1 MMWTNRKFKWGLI
14 GCLSFLMIGMANAQ
28 DGWNWPSDPQ
38 MEAKARELNAAY
50 TDYKRSEEFLK
61 AKSGLHWLLV
71 NVPELNESLYI
82 NGVDIYAG
90 AAKAA
95 TDPKEQRIYQDSVM
109 ILYDLRN
116 KLYENESRWIANKA
130 FYAYNF
136 YKGEKD
142 KIGEATDAFARVI
155 EVNGT
160 LSYQLVPA
168 YFDAVYRNYAYNK
181 AYKPEELLAIY
192 EKLNG
197 ILNEAEGAGNDV
209 SNQKGIMEQ
218 LIVAMDIID
227 CDFIANILGPK
238 MKADPDNMKLAQQ
251 VFQYSVQQKCT
262 NSETFLFA
270 LEVIDNNDPTFSTS
284 QVRGLRYM
292 QNSEY
297 AKAGELFEKALTLA
311 TTDDQRAEI
320 HWDMAKVHANLG
332 RKGQART
339 SAMKAAELSKDREK
353 DAYSF
358 IGGLYMSSSNDCRG
372 GQSRVK
378 DYSIFIAAY
387 DAYARAGDSSGMS
400 NAKSRF
406 PSKEELFTEGFQVGE
421 TINTGCWIGQTV
433 TLATRD

>member
-1 MMWTNRKFKWGLI
+1 MWTNMKFKWGLV
-14 GCLSFLMIGMANAQ
+14 GCLSLLMVGIAGAQ
-28 DGWNWPSDPQ
+28 DGWNWPADPA
-38 MEAKARELNAAY
+38 MENKAREVNAAY

-61 AKSGLHWLLV
+61 AKDGLHWLLV

-90 AAKAA
+90 AAKEA
-95 TDPKEQRIYQDSVM
+95 TDPKLQRIYQDSVM
-109 ILYDLRN
+109 IVYELRN
-116 KLYENESRWIANKA
+116 KLYDNESRWIANKA
-130 FYAYNF
+130 YYAYNF

-142 KIGEATDAFARVI
+142 KVSVATDAFARVI
-155 EVNGT
+155 ELNGT
-160 LSYQLVPA
+160 LSFQLVPA
-168 YFDAVYRNYAYNK
+168 YFDAVYRNFAYNK
-181 AYKPEELLAIY
+181 AYTPEQLLEIY
-192 EKLNG
+192 EKLNA
-197 ILNEAEGAGNDV
+197 ILVEAEGQGNDV
-209 SNQKGIMEQ
+209 SSQRGIMEQ

-227 CDFIANILGPK
+227 CEFIANILGPK
-238 MKADPDNMKLAQQ
+238 LKAEPDNMKLAQQ

-262 NSETFLFA
+262 SSETFLFA

-311 TTDDQRAEI
+311 TTDAQRAEI

-332 RKGQART
+332 RKSQARS
-339 SAMKAAELSKDREK
+339 SALKAAEMNKEREK

-358 IGGLYMSSSNDCRG
+358 VGGLYMSSYNDCRG

-378 DYSIFIAAY
+378 DYALFIAAY
-387 DAYARAGDSSGMS
+387 DAYARAGDSAGMA

-421 TINTGCWIGQTV
+421 TMSVGCWIGQSV

>member
-1 MMWTNRKFKWGLI
+1 MWTNMKIKGGLI
-14 GCLSFLMIGMANAQ
+14 ACLSFLMVGMTQAQ

-38 MEAKARELNAAY
+38 MEAKAREINAAY

-61 AKSGLHWLLV
+61 AKDGLHWLLV
-71 NVPELNESLYI
+71 NVPELNESIYI

-90 AAKAA
+90 AAKQV
-95 TDPKEQRIYQDSVM
+95 TDAKQQRVFQDSVM
-109 ILYDLRN
+109 TVYELRDKYYD
-116 KLYENESRWIANKA
+116 NESRWIANKA
-130 FYAYNF
+130 YYAYNF

-142 KIGEATDAFARVI
+142 KVGEATEAFERVI
-155 EVNGT
+155 ELNGT
-160 LSYQLVPA
+160 LSHQLVPA
-168 YFDAVYRNYAYNK
+168 YFDAVYRNYAYNN
-181 AYKPEELLAIY
+181 AYTPEELLAIY
-192 EKLNG
+192 ERLNG
-197 ILNEAEGAGNDV
+197 ILGEAEAGGNDV
-209 SNQKGIMEQ
+209 SSQRGILEQ
-218 LIVAMDIID
+218 LIVAMEIID
-227 CDFIANILGPK
+227 CEFIANVLGPK
-238 MKADPDNMKLAQQ
+238 LKADPSNMKLAQQ

-262 NSETFLFA
+262 SSETFLMA

-311 TTDDQRAEI
+311 TTDEQRAEI

-332 RKGQART
+332 RKSQART
-339 SAMKAAELSKDREK
+339 SALKAAELNKEREK
-353 DAYSF
+353 DAYAF
-358 IGGLYMSSSNDCRG
+358 LGGLYMSSSNDCRG

-387 DAYARAGDSSGMS
+387 DAYARAGDSSGMA
-400 NAKSRF
+400 NAKARF

-421 TINTGCWIGQTV
+421 TMNTGCWIGQTV